1 MDIKER
7 LYAEQFYMD
16 FLLVLQEVVE
26 RFVSSSLRFMAGL
39 FLSGFE
45 KAKRP

>member
-1 MDIKER
+1 
-7 LYAEQFYMD
+7 MD

-26 RFVSSSLRFMAGL
+26 RFLSSSLRFMAGL
-39 FLSGFE
+39 FLSGSE